1 MSHDRT
7 YRPIPHVPAPRLRD
21 ADGSMRQAPRRSAG
35 HAAIHPV
42 PPLKGLPGTRATD
55 VSYRALAPGG
65 AGFCYRIC
73 TGTSE
78 SRLTANY
85 SLLTANW
92 TFTFSA
98 KERDPETGYSY
109 FGSRYYSLDLSVWLS
124 VDPQAAKYPS
134 LSPYVYCAD
143 NPVRLVDPNGEEVW
157 IIGDDVAA
165 ALEQLQNQTTLV
177 LSLDEHGKLR
187 YSGEAKSDIDKMIV
201 DAINDEDISVNIIST
216 KSNIVGSENGGAYGG
231 NSYENGSVCTDQYV
245 CPSML
250 AAFDE
255 SVGDSKPG
263 LTMVHE
269 LAESYYGGA
278 LALEYGPAF
287 GQGDWSTYSEAHWC
301 ANQIAIG
308 NRGPVVMRT
317 SLRWNTKYN
326 PSFPISPYNSPIEVG
341 DFEIQTGWVRATNK
355 YGL

>member
-1 MSHDRT
+1 MS
-7 YRPIPHVPAPRLRD
+7 
-21 ADGSMRQAPRRSAG
+21 
-35 HAAIHPV
+35 
-42 PPLKGLPGTRATD
+42 
-55 VSYRALAPGG
+55 
-65 AGFCYRIC
+65 
-73 TGTSE
+73 
-78 SRLTANY
+78 
-85 SLLTANW
+85 
-92 TFTFSA
+92 
-98 KERDPETGYSY
+98 
-109 FGSRYYSLDLSVWLS
+109 
-124 VDPQAAKYPS
+124 AKYPS
-134 LSPYVYCAD
+134 LSPYTYCAN
-143 NPVRLVDPNGEEVW
+143 NPVKLVDPNGEEVW

-278 LALEYGPAF
+278 LALEYGQGSAF

-326 PSFPISPYNSPIEVG
+326 PSFLISPYNFPIEVG
-341 DFEIQTGWVRATNK
+341 DFEIQTGWVRTTNK